1 MVVEVVAV
9 LVLLREVVVVVDWLE
24 EVPGMELVSGF
35 AEERLFSLDVANN
48 HQQSTNSG
56 RLWFNEH
63 GEYSTNFSQWV
74 AEFATNI

>member
-35 AEERLFSLDVANN
+35 SEERLLN
-48 HQQSTNSG
+48 QQSTDSG

-63 GEYSTNFSQWV
+63 GG
-74 AEFATNI
+74 I